1 MVRQNIIPRRLATC
15 PVPVCSA
22 CLYAKATRKPWRSK
36 RSIIHIDNVPTK
48 SGEVVSVDQMVSPTP
63 GLVAQMTGKLTTK
76 RYKYATVF
84 VDQASRLG
92 YVYLQKTATADET
105 LVAKD
110 AFERYA
116 KDNGTTVNAYHADN
130 GIFKAHAWVNNCTQK
145 QQRLTFAGVNAHHQN
160 GIVERRIRELQEL
173 AQTMLIH
180 AAKRWPAAITA
191 NMWPYAI
198 RAANDALNEVPNP
211 KLTSKLAPLNLFS
224 NNKVSTNA
232 KH

>member
-1 MVRQNIIPRRLATC
+1 
-15 PVPVCSA
+15 
-22 CLYAKATRKPWRSK
+22 
-36 RSIIHIDNVPTK
+36 
-48 SGEVVSVDQMVSPTP
+48 
-63 GLVAQMTGKLTTK
+63 MTGKLTTK

-116 KDNGTTVNAYHADN
+116 KDNGVTVKAYHADN

-160 GIVERRIRELQEL
+160 GIAERRIRELQEL
-173 AQTMLIH
+173 A
-180 AAKRWPAAITA
+180 
-191 NMWPYAI
+191 
-198 RAANDALNEVPNP
+198 
-211 KLTSKLAPLNLFS
+211 
-224 NNKVSTNA
+224 
-232 KH
+232 